1 MHVPAAGEPRER
13 ARAVDITG
21 RQHVLRGRS
30 AFLGLQRESGGER
43 PTDVTGSPRSA
54 QKPLVFSGA
63 GAPCPPAG
71 RDWSWRCRWR
81 LRQSFDDDGGAATS
95 SKSEWLIVDGSAMRE
110 LWCASLEERSH
121 SLSYTSGGHDSC
133 P

>member
-30 AFLGLQRESGGER
+30 ALLGLQRESRGDR

-54 QKPLVFSGA
+54 QKS
-63 GAPCPPAG
+63 
-71 RDWSWRCRWR
+71 
-81 LRQSFDDDGGAATS
+81 LRGDGTADVLALCETS
-95 SKSEWLIVDGSAMRE
+95 LR
-110 LWCASLEERSH
+110 
-121 SLSYTSGGHDSC
+121 
-133 P
+133 